1 MSNVRTRKRGKYWEY
16 EFDCAKIDGKR
27 NRISKSGYKTKAEAV
42 AAGAQAMSEYNSSG
56 IKFVPSEMSYS
67 DFLDYWVDTYCAI
80 TLKKTTLDNYKKRIK
95 SHIKPS
101 LGAYK
106 ITSLTTA
113 GLQKFINSKI
123 EEQYSI
129 NTLSVLRGILT
140 GSLQSAVRQSM
151 LKNNPAREIKIPTDR
166 STETLQLR
174 TAPHVY
180 LDHEIIQKV
189 FARFPE
195 THPSHIPLML
205 GYRCGL
211 RLGEVF
217 AITWD
222 CVDLD
227 KGKIEIN
234 KQVQWN
240 PAEQWWFFTNPKFNS
255 FRTIDIDSEL
265 LELLKRERKRQ
276 EKARAYYEDLYV
288 QYYEN
293 DVRGIVTSPDKSSA
307 IRPIELLLVRP
318 DGTYIQART
327 LQHTS
332 SVIHHEMGV
341 KDFTFH
347 SLRHTHA
354 TMLAESNMP
363 QKYTQL
369 RLGHKDISVTLKYY
383 THLTDKMSEI
393 GGRILEGMFD
403 VENDCRQP
411 EINVGKMSAN
421 DKKYTPTAE
430 DDD

>member
-16 EFDCAKIDGKR
+16 EFDAAKVAGKR

-42 AAGAQAMSEYNSSG
+42 AAGAAAMAEYNSSG
-56 IKFVPSEMSYS
+56 IKFIPSEMSYA
-67 DFLDYWVDTYCAI
+67 DFLDYWIESYCLI

-106 ITSLTTA
+106 LTSLTTA

-123 EEQYSI
+123 DAQYSL

-140 GSLQSAVRQSM
+140 GSLQYAVRQNM
-151 LKNNPAREIKIPTDR
+151 LKSNPAREIRIPTER
-166 STETLQLR
+166 STESLQLR
-174 TAPHVY
+174 SAPHRY
-180 LDHEIIQKV
+180 LPPDVIEKI
-189 FARFPE
+189 FERFPE
-195 THPSHIPLML
+195 KHPSHIPLML

-211 RLGEVF
+211 RLGEAF

-222 CVDLD
+222 CVDLE
-227 KGKIEIN
+227 KGQIYIN

-255 FRTIDIDSEL
+255 FRTIDLDNSL
-265 LELLKRERKRQ
+265 LELLRRERKRQ
-276 EKARAYYEDLYV
+276 DKDRAYYEDMYTV
-288 QYYEN
+288 YYEN
-293 DVRGIVTSPDKSSA
+293 DVRGLVTSPDQASFA
-307 IRPIELLLVRP
+307 TPIELMLVRQ
-318 DGTYIQART
+318 DGSYIQART
-327 LQHTS
+327 MQHAS
-332 SVIHHEMGV
+332 SVIHYELGV

-354 TMLAESNMP
+354 TMLAEAGMP
-363 QKYTQL
+363 QKYTQQ

-393 GGRILEGMFD
+393 GGKILESMFAD
-403 VENDCRQP
+403 N
-411 EINVGKMSAN
+411 
-421 DKKYTPTAE
+421 

>member
-16 EFDCAKIDGKR
+16 EFDAAKVAGKR

-42 AAGAQAMSEYNSSG
+42 AAGAAAMAEYNSSG
-56 IKFVPSEMSYS
+56 IKFIPSEMSYA
-67 DFLDYWVDTYCAI
+67 DFLDYWMESYCLI

-106 ITSLTTA
+106 LTSLTTA

-123 EEQYSI
+123 DAQYSL

-140 GSLQSAVRQSM
+140 GSLQYAVRQNM
-151 LKNNPAREIKIPTDR
+151 LKSNPAREIRIPTER
-166 STETLQLR
+166 STESLQLR
-174 TAPHVY
+174 SAPHRY
-180 LDHEIIQKV
+180 LPPDVIEKI
-189 FARFPE
+189 FERFPE
-195 THPSHIPLML
+195 KHPSHIPLML

-211 RLGEVF
+211 RLGEAF

-222 CVDLD
+222 CVDLE
-227 KGKIEIN
+227 KGQIYIN

-255 FRTIDIDSEL
+255 FRTIDLDNSL
-265 LELLKRERKRQ
+265 LELLRRERKRQ
-276 EKARAYYEDLYV
+276 DKDRAYYEDMYTV
-288 QYYEN
+288 YYEN
-293 DVRGIVTSPDKSSA
+293 DVRGLVTSPDQASSA
-307 IRPIELLLVRP
+307 TPIELMLVRQ
-318 DGTYIQART
+318 DGSYIQART
-327 LQHTS
+327 MQHAS
-332 SVIHHEMGV
+332 SVIHYELGV

-354 TMLAESNMP
+354 TMLAEAGMP
-363 QKYTQL
+363 QKYTQQ

-393 GGRILEGMFD
+393 GGKILESMFAD
-403 VENDCRQP
+403 N
-411 EINVGKMSAN
+411 
-421 DKKYTPTAE
+421 

>member
-16 EFDCAKIDGKR
+16 EFDAAKVAGKR

-42 AAGAQAMSEYNSSG
+42 AAGAAAMAEYNSSG
-56 IKFVPSEMSYS
+56 IKFIPSEMSYA
-67 DFLDYWVDTYCAI
+67 DFLDYWIESYCLI

-106 ITSLTTA
+106 LTSLTTA

-123 EEQYSI
+123 DAQYSL

-140 GSLQSAVRQSM
+140 GSLQYAVRQNM
-151 LKNNPAREIKIPTDR
+151 LKSNPAREIRIPTER
-166 STETLQLR
+166 STESLQLR
-174 TAPHVY
+174 SAPHRY
-180 LDHEIIQKV
+180 LPPDVIEKI
-189 FARFPE
+189 FERFPE
-195 THPSHIPLML
+195 KHPSHIPLML

-211 RLGEVF
+211 RLGEAF

-222 CVDLD
+222 CVDLE
-227 KGKIEIN
+227 KGKIYIN

-255 FRTIDIDSEL
+255 FRTIDLDNSL
-265 LELLKRERKRQ
+265 LELLRRERKRQ
-276 EKARAYYEDLYV
+276 DKDRAYYEDMYTV
-288 QYYEN
+288 YYEN
-293 DVRGIVTSPDKSSA
+293 DVRGLVTSPDQASSA
-307 IRPIELLLVRP
+307 TPIELMLVRQ
-318 DGTYIQART
+318 DGSYIQART
-327 LQHTS
+327 MQHAS
-332 SVIHHEMGV
+332 SVIHYELGV

-354 TMLAESNMP
+354 TMLAEAGMP
-363 QKYTQL
+363 QKYTQQ

-393 GGRILEGMFD
+393 GGKILESMFAD
-403 VENDCRQP
+403 N
-411 EINVGKMSAN
+411 
-421 DKKYTPTAE
+421 

>member
-16 EFDCAKIDGKR
+16 EFDAAKVAGKR

-42 AAGAQAMSEYNSSG
+42 AAGAAAMAEYNSSG
-56 IKFVPSEMSYS
+56 IKFIPSEMSYA
-67 DFLDYWVDTYCAI
+67 DFLDYWIESYCLI

-95 SHIKPS
+95 AHIKPS

-106 ITSLTTA
+106 LTSLTTA

-123 EEQYSI
+123 EAQYSL

-140 GSLQSAVRQSM
+140 GSLQYAVRQNM
-151 LKNNPAREIKIPTDR
+151 LKNNPAREIRIPTER
-166 STETLQLR
+166 STESLQLR
-174 TAPHVY
+174 SAPHRY
-180 LDHEIIQKV
+180 LPPDVIEKI
-189 FARFPE
+189 FERFPE
-195 THPSHIPLML
+195 KHPSHIPLML

-211 RLGEVF
+211 RLGEAF

-222 CVDLD
+222 CVDLE
-227 KGKIEIN
+227 KGQIYIN

-255 FRTIDIDSEL
+255 FRTIDLDNAL

-276 EKARAYYEDLYV
+276 DKDRAYYEDMYTV
-288 QYYEN
+288 YYEN
-293 DVRGIVTSPDKSSA
+293 DVRGLVTSPDKASSVT
-307 IRPIELLLVRP
+307 PIELMLVRQ
-318 DGTYIQART
+318 DGSYIQART
-327 LQHTS
+327 MQHAS
-332 SVIHHEMGV
+332 SVIHYELGV

-354 TMLAESNMP
+354 TMLAEAGMP
-363 QKYTQL
+363 QKYTQQ

-393 GGRILEGMFD
+393 GGKILESMFAD
-403 VENDCRQP
+403 
-411 EINVGKMSAN
+411 S
-421 DKKYTPTAE
+421 

>member
-16 EFDCAKIDGKR
+16 EFDAAKVAGKR

-42 AAGAQAMSEYNSSG
+42 AAGAAAMAEYNSSG
-56 IKFVPSEMSYS
+56 IKFIPSEMSYA
-67 DFLDYWVDTYCAI
+67 DFLDYWIESYCLI

-106 ITSLTTA
+106 LTSLTTA

-123 EEQYSI
+123 DAQYSL

-140 GSLQSAVRQSM
+140 GSLQYAVRQNM
-151 LKNNPAREIKIPTDR
+151 LKTNPAREIRIPTER
-166 STETLQLR
+166 STESLQLR
-174 TAPHVY
+174 SAPHRY
-180 LDHEIIQKV
+180 LPPDVIEKI
-189 FARFPE
+189 FERFPE
-195 THPSHIPLML
+195 KHPSHIPLML

-211 RLGEVF
+211 RLGEAF

-222 CVDLD
+222 CVDLE
-227 KGKIEIN
+227 KGQIYIN

-255 FRTIDIDSEL
+255 FRTIDLDNSL
-265 LELLKRERKRQ
+265 LELLRRERKRQ
-276 EKARAYYEDLYV
+276 DKDRAYYEDMYTV
-288 QYYEN
+288 YYEN
-293 DVRGIVTSPDKSSA
+293 DVRGLVTSPDQASSA
-307 IRPIELLLVRP
+307 TPIELMLVRQ
-318 DGTYIQART
+318 DGSYIQART
-327 LQHTS
+327 MQHAS
-332 SVIHHEMGV
+332 SVIHYELGV

-354 TMLAESNMP
+354 TMLAEAGMP
-363 QKYTQL
+363 QKYTQQ

-393 GGRILEGMFD
+393 GGKILESMFAD
-403 VENDCRQP
+403 N
-411 EINVGKMSAN
+411 
-421 DKKYTPTAE
+421 

>member
-16 EFDCAKIDGKR
+16 EFDAAKVAGKR

-42 AAGAQAMSEYNSSG
+42 AAGAAAMAEYNSSG
-56 IKFVPSEMSYS
+56 IKFIPSEMSYA
-67 DFLDYWVDTYCAI
+67 DFLDYWIESYCLI

-95 SHIKPS
+95 AHIKPS

-106 ITSLTTA
+106 LTSLTTA

-123 EEQYSI
+123 DAQYSL

-140 GSLQSAVRQSM
+140 GSLQYAVRQNM
-151 LKNNPAREIKIPTDR
+151 LKNNPAREIRIPTER
-166 STETLQLR
+166 STESLQLR
-174 TAPHVY
+174 SAPHRY
-180 LDHEIIQKV
+180 LPPDVIEKI
-189 FARFPE
+189 FERFPE
-195 THPSHIPLML
+195 KHPSHIPLML

-211 RLGEVF
+211 RLGEAF

-222 CVDLD
+222 CVDLE
-227 KGKIEIN
+227 KGQIYIN

-255 FRTIDIDSEL
+255 FRTIDLDNSL
-265 LELLKRERKRQ
+265 LELLRRERKRQ
-276 EKARAYYEDLYV
+276 DKDKAYYEDMYTV
-288 QYYEN
+288 YYEN
-293 DVRGIVTSPDKSSA
+293 DVRGLVTSPDQASSA
-307 IRPIELLLVRP
+307 TPIELMLVRQ
-318 DGTYIQART
+318 DGSYIQART
-327 LQHTS
+327 MQHAS
-332 SVIHHEMGV
+332 SVIHYELGV

-354 TMLAESNMP
+354 TMLAEAGMP
-363 QKYTQL
+363 QKYTQQ

-393 GGRILEGMFD
+393 GGKILESMFAD
-403 VENDCRQP
+403 N
-411 EINVGKMSAN
+411 
-421 DKKYTPTAE
+421 

>member
-16 EFDCAKIDGKR
+16 EFDAAKVAGKR

-42 AAGAQAMSEYNSSG
+42 AAGAAAMAEYNSSG
-56 IKFVPSEMSYS
+56 IKFIPSEMSYA
-67 DFLDYWVDTYCAI
+67 DFLDYWIESYCLI

-106 ITSLTTA
+106 LTSLTTA

-123 EEQYSI
+123 DAQYSL

-140 GSLQSAVRQSM
+140 GSLQYAVRQNM
-151 LKNNPAREIKIPTDR
+151 LKSNPAREIRIPTER
-166 STETLQLR
+166 STESLQLR
-174 TAPHVY
+174 SAPHRY
-180 LDHEIIQKV
+180 LPPDVIEKI
-189 FARFPE
+189 FERFPE
-195 THPSHIPLML
+195 KHPSHIPLML

-211 RLGEVF
+211 RLGEAF

-222 CVDLD
+222 CVDLE
-227 KGKIEIN
+227 KGQIYIN

-255 FRTIDIDSEL
+255 FRTIDLDNSL
-265 LELLKRERKRQ
+265 LELLRRERKRQ
-276 EKARAYYEDLYV
+276 DKDRAYYEDMYTV
-288 QYYEN
+288 YYEN
-293 DVRGIVTSPDKSSA
+293 DVRGLVTSPDQASSA
-307 IRPIELLLVRP
+307 TPIELMLVRQ
-318 DGTYIQART
+318 DGSYIQART
-327 LQHTS
+327 MQHAS
-332 SVIHHEMGV
+332 SVIHYELGV

-354 TMLAESNMP
+354 TMLAEAGMP
-363 QKYTQL
+363 QKYTQQ

-383 THLTDKMSEI
+383 THLTDKMSEV
-393 GGRILEGMFD
+393 GGKILESMFAD
-403 VENDCRQP
+403 N
-411 EINVGKMSAN
+411 
-421 DKKYTPTAE
+421 